1 MMKFGLVPCQEK
13 ARWSDTVEQS
23 VKAEAWGYDSL
34 WISEHHSVEAGYYPS
49 PWVALAGLAAHTQTV
64 RLGTAVLIAPFYHP
78 FHIAEDATMLDV
90 ISGGR
95 CVVGLGVGYRE
106 EEFGLFNVPIKERG
120 GRTEESAR
128 ILRALWA
135 DDRVTFDG
143 KYFSLKEARLLPKP
157 VQQPR
162 PPIWMG
168 GWTEPACARAARLAD
183 AWFPGPSADLEKVK
197 RAYGFYKTALG
208 GGDKGV
214 QGREFPI
221 IRECFCCKD
230 KATEAYANERLYH
243 NYKDDYIRWG
253 HATTTTGEA
262 EVTFEGLKKDRF
274 IVGPP
279 EKCIEGL
286 EKFIDALGVNHLI
299 FRMHFHD
306 MRQQAVLDSMKLFA
320 VECMPHLKKKYG

>member
-1 MMKFGLVPCQEK
+1 MKFGLVPCQEK

-23 VKAEAWGYDSL
+23 VKAEDLGYDSL

-49 PWVALAGLAAHTQTV
+49 PWVALAGVAAHTRLVT
-64 RLGTAVLIAPFYHP
+64 LGTAVLLAPFYHP

-106 EEFGLFNVPIKERG
+106 EEFRLFNVPIKERG
-120 GRTEESAR
+120 GRTEESVR

-135 DDRVTFDG
+135 DDRVTYDG
-143 KYFSLKEARLLPKP
+143 KYFSLQDARLLPKP
-157 VQQPR
+157 IQQPR

-197 RAYGFYKTALG
+197 RACGFYKTAFG
-208 GGDKGV
+208 GGDEALR
-214 QGREFPI
+214 GREFPI
-221 IRECFCCKD
+221 IRECFCSVD
-230 KATEAYANERLYH
+230 KGAEAAARERLYH
-243 NYKDDYIRWG
+243 NYKDDYIQWG
-253 HATTTTGEA
+253 HATTPTGEA
-262 EVTFEGLKKDRF
+262 EVTFEGLMKDRF
-274 IVGPP
+274 IIGPP
-279 EKCIEGL
+279 ETCIAGL
-286 EKFIDALGVNHLI
+286 EKFVDELGVNHLI

-306 MRQQAVLDSMKLFA
+306 MPQRAVLDSMELFA

>member
-1 MMKFGLVPCQEK
+1 MKFGLVPCQEK

-23 VKAEAWGYDSL
+23 VKAEEWGYDSL

-49 PWVALAGLAAHTQTV
+49 PWVALAGLAAHTQSVT
-64 RLGTAVLIAPFYHP
+64 LGTAVLLAPFYHP

-106 EEFGLFNVPIKERG
+106 EEFRLFNVPIKERG
-120 GRTEESAR
+120 RRTEESVR

-135 DDRVTFDG
+135 NDRVTYDG
-143 KYFSLKEARLLPKP
+143 KYFSLQDARLLPKP
-157 VQQPR
+157 VQRPR

-183 AWFPGPSADLEKVK
+183 AWFPGPTADLEKVK
-197 RAYGFYKTALG
+197 AAYGFYKNALG
-208 GGDKGV
+208 ETDEEIRS
-214 QGREFPI
+214 REFPI
-221 IRECFCCKD
+221 MRELFCCKD
-230 KATEAYANERLYH
+230 KAAEEEALEHLRHMYME
-243 NYKDDYIRWG
+243 DYVRWG
-253 HATTTTGEA
+253 HQTTSTGEKN
-262 EVTFEGLKKDRF
+262 VTFEGLMKDRF

-286 EKFIDALGVNHLI
+286 ETFIDALGVNHLI

-306 MRQQAVLDSMKLFA
+306 MPQRAVLDSMELFA